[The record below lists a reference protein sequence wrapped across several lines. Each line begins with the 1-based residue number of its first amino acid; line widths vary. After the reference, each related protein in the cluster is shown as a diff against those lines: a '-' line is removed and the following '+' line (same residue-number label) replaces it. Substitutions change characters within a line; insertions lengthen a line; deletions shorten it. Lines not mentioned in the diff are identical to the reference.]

1 MVEYYLR
8 YFVIRQTVY
17 KICYCFSVIEATDG
31 EEEENI
37 TILSRATKNGKQT
50 CLLETEE
57 SKPNSGN
64 KLRGNYF

>member
-1 MVEYYLR
+1 MLL
-8 YFVIRQTVY
+8 
-17 KICYCFSVIEATDG
+17 FSVIEATDG

-37 TILSRATKNGKQT
+37 KILSRATKNGKQT

-64 KLRGNYF
+64 KLRGNYFSGL